1 MEEFF
6 LSGFGGV
13 GAGYEAV
20 GAVWEVSFFFQPF
33 VQKAALFFGKFVGEA
48 YFAVAGSEDEVFA
61 GKVQVC
67 SQGWEFPFHGF
78 AVDLNQELVARA
90 QGLV

>member
-1 MEEFF
+1 MESLLEKPILRF
-6 LSGFGGV
+6 
-13 GAGYEAV
+13 
-20 GAVWEVSFFFQPF
+20 
-33 VQKAALFFGKFVGEA
+33 
-48 YFAVAGSEDEVFA
+48 AGSEDEVFA

-90 QGLV
+90 QGLI